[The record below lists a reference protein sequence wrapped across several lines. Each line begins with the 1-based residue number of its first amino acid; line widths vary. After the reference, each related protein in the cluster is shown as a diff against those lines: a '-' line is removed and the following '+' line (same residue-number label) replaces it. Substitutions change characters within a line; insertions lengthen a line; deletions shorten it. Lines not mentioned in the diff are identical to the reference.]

1 MLRVSSAIAAAS
13 SRFLP
18 ATMVQA
24 QEAIA
29 LLNDQGRFLDLN
41 DAACNLF
48 GLPRDRLLGT
58 ALADFT
64 GLGADV
70 AAIPLQSTSS
80 CPLRGELMLLSTHGT
95 YRNVAYTLTP
105 RAIAQAHLVRFQ
117 PMQSGRANM
126 EAELQRHQQGLAL
139 CNELTQ
145 QIRKATHL
153 TDILQSLVS
162 GLRHILEADRV
173 LVYQILPDGSGKA
186 ISEATLPYVPVLMHQ
201 TFSEEVF
208 PRSAQTLYA
217 GGRVRAIANIH
228 DPGAGLAPC
237 LVDFIAQFGITAKLV
252 VPIAYDSGRAR
263 GQNALWGLL
272 VAHQCGRPRQWVDF
286 ELNLMRQLADQVS
299 LALTHL
305 QWAHY
310 LDTEV
315 EARTAELKVT
325 NHHLNQGICEYKNRE
340 QAKDEWVS
348 VISHELRT
356 PLSSLHSALKI
367 LATGQLGSLS
377 AAGQQMLSIAD
388 QSAERLMRLVTNVLD
403 LQRFE
408 AGKVV
413 LNPQTCAAASLM
425 EQAIAAMAPFA
436 QQHQVTLVSEPI
448 NVNLWAD
455 PDAVVQVLTNL
466 LSNAIKFSPT
476 GGTVRLSL
484 ALKPGLPSPQQ
495 EQGADSEPCTVLFQ
509 VRDQGQGIPPDQL
522 ERIFEE
528 FQQAHPHS
536 RRKGGMGL
544 GLSICRKI
552 VTQHHGMIWAESVWG
567 EGSTFSFTLPMATS
581 EIKAS

>member
-1 MLRVSSAIAAAS
+1 
-13 SRFLP
+13 
-18 ATMVQA
+18 
-24 QEAIA
+24 
-29 LLNDQGRFLDLN
+29 
-41 DAACNLF
+41 
-48 GLPRDRLLGT
+48 
-58 ALADFT
+58 
-64 GLGADV
+64 
-70 AAIPLQSTSS
+70 
-80 CPLRGELMLLSTHGT
+80 
-95 YRNVAYTLTP
+95 
-105 RAIAQAHLVRFQ
+105 
-117 PMQSGRANM
+117 M

-145 QIRKATHL
+145 QIRQATQL
-153 TDILQSLVS
+153 NDILYSLVS
-162 GLRHILEADRV
+162 GLRRILEADRV

-186 ISEATLPYVPVLMHQ
+186 VSEATLPYVPVLMHQ

-208 PRSAQTLYA
+208 PRSAQHLYA
-217 GGRVRAIANIH
+217 AGRVRAIADVH

-237 LVDFIAQFGITAKLV
+237 LVDFIAQFGVTAKLV
-252 VPIAYDSGRAR
+252 VPIAYDVGRASR
-263 GQNALWGLL
+263 QNALWGLL

-315 EARTAELKVT
+315 EARTAELQVT
-325 NHHLNQGICEYKNRE
+325 NHHLHQGICEYKSRE
-340 QAKDEWVS
+340 QAKNEWVS

-413 LNPQTCAAASLM
+413 LNPQICAAAPLM
-425 EQAIAAMAPFA
+425 EQAIAAMAPLA
-436 QQHQVTLVSEPI
+436 QQQQVILVSEP
-448 NVNLWAD
+448 VDAKLWAD
-455 PDAVVQVLTNL
+455 PDALVQVLTNL
-466 LSNAIKFSPT
+466 LSNAIKFSPP
-476 GGTVRLSL
+476 GGTVRLTL
-484 ALKPGLPSPQQ
+484 TVKPGLSSPQ
-495 EQGADSEPCTVLFQ
+495 EQPSTASQSAALFQ

-536 RRKGGMGL
+536 RRKGGAGL

-552 VTQHHGMIWAESVWG
+552 ITQHHGMIWAESVWG
-567 EGSTFSFTLPMATS
+567 EGSTFSFTLPVAKPDCES
-581 EIKAS
+581 